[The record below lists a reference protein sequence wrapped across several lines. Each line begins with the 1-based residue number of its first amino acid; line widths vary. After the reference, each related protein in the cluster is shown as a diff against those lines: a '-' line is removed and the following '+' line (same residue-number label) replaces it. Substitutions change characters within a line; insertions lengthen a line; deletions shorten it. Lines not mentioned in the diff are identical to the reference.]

1 MSLEA
6 GGWARLIVFCMC
18 RAKAFSQSCH
28 TSVLQN
34 RGICSLSTFEAFAL
48 KETLYLQLWT

>member
-6 GGWARLIVFCMC
+6 GGRACYVVFCMC
-18 RAKAFSQSCH
+18 RAKLFSQSSC
-28 TSVLQN
+28 TRVSQN
-34 RGICSLSTFEAFAL
+34 RGICSLSKFEAFAL